1 MSKLQELNKLET
13 LKRLGASYT
22 GYRLFLALGLLAIL
36 LVSMNDLIIGAR
48 HPKAY
53 LVLSIAY
60 VLICG
65 MNFLT
70 FRYKQKYLSQQLFVY
85 LIIDYLHLSAILYLS
100 TGPNI
105 AIVLLFMMLVLAA
118 VMLLSARK
126 ALIITLLSVI
136 AVVYQQF
143 FYSIFGDGNVAFFG
157 TSSLITL
164 VFLSTYAIARI
175 GIRRLKFIESVA
187 TTQRSAIFQLQQI
200 NQNIIEQLETGF
212 MVLDQQGMIISINR
226 SAENLLQLPNDML
239 LRSKDLHHIDEKLL
253 QEILRH
259 KAQNYKGTFIYTAD
273 IGVELNIHYRPIITR
288 NQTQQLTLFT
298 IESMDKINQQV
309 QRLKLAS
316 LGQLSASIA
325 HEIRNP
331 LSAISQANELLEDD
345 IDDDLKSL
353 TEMIDKQCKRINRI
367 IEDTLNMSRQ
377 NQTVSEDIDLYP
389 WLRSFIREDLMDV
402 QKHLRLTIE
411 AKTEIHFDPHQL
423 RLVLINLIRNA
434 IRHGHQ
440 HIPNSR
446 IDIKAH
452 RLGDYTMIDVIDQ
465 GTGVSSAQLQNLF
478 EPFHSTAVNGTG
490 LGLYLSKTFCE
501 ANHAHLKYIP
511 QTQGACFRIE
521 CPLMED

>member
-1 MSKLQELNKLET
+1 MSTTQNSHQDET
-13 LKRLGASYT
+13 LKRLGAPYT

-36 LVSMNDLIIGAR
+36 LVSLNDLLIGGR
-48 HPKAY
+48 HPQAY
-53 LVLSIAY
+53 LALSITY
-60 VLICG
+60 VLICAV
-65 MNFLT
+65 NFLT
-70 FRYKQKYLSQQLFVY
+70 FRYKPVHLQRQLFIY
-85 LIIDYLHLSAILYLS
+85 LIIDFMHLSCILYLS

-118 VMLLSARK
+118 VMLLPANL
-126 ALIITLLSVI
+126 AMIITLLSVI

-143 FYSIFGDGNVAFFG
+143 FYSIFGPDNVAFIG

-164 VFLSTYAIARI
+164 VFIGTYGIARI
-175 GIRRLKFIESVA
+175 GISRLNFAESVA

-200 NQNIIEQLETGF
+200 NQNIIEQLDTGF
-212 MVLDQQGMIISINR
+212 MVLDQQGIIISINL
-226 SAENLLQLPNDML
+226 SAERLLQLSTEML
-239 LRSKDLHHIDEKLL
+239 LRTKDLKHIDQALFDE
-253 QEILRH
+253 LR
-259 KAQNYKGTFIYTAD
+259 AQKSRAFKGSFTYKTENG
-273 IGVELNIHYRPIITR
+273 ELLNIHYRPIVTHQ
-288 NQTQQLTLFT
+288 QTQQLTLFT

-331 LSAISQANELLEDD
+331 LSAISQANELLEEDLD
-345 IDDDLKSL
+345 EDLKSL
-353 TEMIDKQCKRINRI
+353 TAMIDKQCKRINRT

-377 NQTVSEDIDLYP
+377 NQTVPEQIELYP

-411 AKTEIHFDPHQL
+411 DKTQLHFDPHQL

-434 IRHGHQ
+434 VRHGHQ
-440 HIPNSR
+440 HVPNSR
-446 IDIKAH
+446 IDIKAYH
-452 RLGDYTMIDVIDQ
+452 VGDATFIDIIDQ
-465 GTGVSSAQLQNLF
+465 GAGVNNAQLQNLF
-478 EPFHSTAVNGTG
+478 EPFHSTSVNGTG

-501 ANHAHLKYIP
+501 ANHAHLNYVP

-521 CPLMED
+521 CARMED